1 MIQGF
6 ITLRENTV
14 PSVGEESLNTA
25 SIGQL
30 IPLIFAT
37 RMNLMRDVVKTS
49 ASWAALNKSAVATAD
64 LQPKSVDLSVS

>member
-1 MIQGF
+1 MIQVL
-6 ITLRENTV
+6 ITLQENTV
-14 PSVGEESLNTA
+14 PSVGKESVNTA

-64 LQPKSVDLSVS
+64 LRPKSVDLSIS

>member
-1 MIQGF
+1 MIQRF

-14 PSVGEESLNTA
+14 PLFGEESLNTA
-25 SIGQL
+25 SIVQL

-49 ASWAALNKSAVATAD
+49 DS
-64 LQPKSVDLSVS
+64 

>member
-1 MIQGF
+1 MIQVL
-6 ITLRENTV
+6 ITLRENTL
-14 PSVGEESLNTA
+14 PSVGKESVNTA

-49 ASWAALNKSAVATAD
+49 ASWAALNKSAIAIAD
-64 LQPKSVDLSVS
+64 LRPKSVDLSIS

>member
-1 MIQGF
+1 MIQVL
-6 ITLRENTV
+6 ITLQENTV
-14 PSVGEESLNTA
+14 PSVGKESVNTA

-49 ASWAALNKSAVATAD
+49 AS
-64 LQPKSVDLSVS
+64 

>member
-1 MIQGF
+1 MAMIQVL

-25 SIGQL
+25 SIVQL
-30 IPLIFAT
+30 IPLIFST

-49 ASWAALNKSAVATAD
+49 DS
-64 LQPKSVDLSVS
+64 